1 MMAREGKFDVVALLL
16 PCGRVREPRVRALK
30 VVLLSSAT
38 YDVAMAEAHAAVTGV
53 KLDMVTLLL
62 CGRVREPPVR
72 ATKVL
77 PSAVH
82 VRAVFVVFVVV
93 HLRCCSLALGAHKR
107 VVGTAVSN
115 GGKTAEGGSGRGTVA
130 STLTP
135 CSSFAVVFVL

>member
-1 MMAREGKFDVVALLL
+1 MMAREGKFDVVAALL
-16 PCGRVREPRVRALK
+16 PCGRVREPRVRAFYK

-53 KLDMVTLLL
+53 KLDVVTLLP

-93 HLRCCSLALGAHKR
+93 HL
-107 VVGTAVSN
+107 VV
-115 GGKTAEGGSGRGTVA
+115 RGVRTKGW
-130 STLTP
+130 
-135 CSSFAVVFVL
+135 